1 MSKEKNVYQELIFNP
16 SQNQKLSDFDAS
28 YIGEFKNKKQGIEE
42 LKNSS
47 EKLSELQEVLYAYDK
62 YSLLI
67 VFQGMDA
74 AGKDGT
80 IKHVMSRVNP
90 MGCSVKSFK
99 KPSDE
104 ELDHTYLW
112 RCYKALPERGRIG
125 IFNRS
130 YYEEVLVTRVH
141 PEILKNQKLPHAPK
155 DSKNNKSFWDM
166 RYRQINEFENYL
178 VDNGMTILKFFLN
191 LSKDEQKNRFMS
203 RIENPRK
210 HWKISLSDFKE
221 RKYWDDYQYAIEQM
235 LINTST
241 DIAPWYLIPAD
252 NKWFMRAAISDI
264 IIATLE
270 KMNLKYPGVSE
281 EKKSEI
287 QKAKKWLLNDNN

>member
-1 MSKEKNVYQELIFNP
+1 MSKEKNVYQELKFWP
-16 SQNQKLSDFDAS
+16 AHQKKLSDFDTS
-28 YIGEFKNKKQGIEE
+28 YTGEFKNKKQGVED
-42 LKNSS
+42 LKNGT
-47 EKLSELQEVLYAYDK
+47 EKLSELQEVLYAFDK

-155 DSKNNKSFWDM
+155 DSKNNLSFWDK
-166 RYRQINEFENYL
+166 RYNQINDFENYL
-178 VDNGMTILKFFLN
+178 VDNGTTVLKFFLN

-221 RKYWDDYQYAIEQM
+221 RKFWDDYQYAIEQM

-241 DIAPWYLIPAD
+241 EIAPWYLIPAD
-252 NKWFMRAAISDI
+252 NKWFMRTAISDI
-264 IIATLE
+264 IVATLE

-281 EKKSEI
+281 EKKVEI
-287 QKAKKWLLNDNN
+287 KKAEEWLINDGN